1 MMFLLKYCQLL
12 RACLILKIYV
22 KMPGRLF
29 NSSILKAVRKVFEF
43 EAIFKF

>member
-12 RACLILKIYV
+12 RAYLILRIYV

-29 NSSILKAVRKVFEF
+29 NSSILKAFRKVFEF
-43 EAIFKF
+43 EAIFEF